1 MTVEQNNST
10 KLYLHF
16 APPWSQP
23 EGRCATIKA
32 SQERH
37 NEEKENSP
45 ARTKGPAQLKEIL

>member
-1 MTVEQNNST
+1 MAQKHRT

-23 EGRCATIKA
+23 DGRCATIKA

-37 NEEKENSP
+37 NKEKENSP
-45 ARTKGPAQLKEIL
+45 ARTKGPAQLKEILL

>member
-1 MTVEQNNST
+1 MAQKHRT

-32 SQERH
+32 SQERY

-45 ARTKGPAQLKEIL
+45 ARTKGPAQLKEILL